1 MVKRKSSTQ
10 DEREEETRESVLS
23 EQENRQ
29 TTPEIIGDDICSAN
43 SAP

>member
-1 MVKRKSSTQ
+1 MAKRKSSTQ
-10 DEREEETRESVLS
+10 DEIEETGESVLS

-29 TTPEIIGDDICSAN
+29 TMPERIGDDICSAN